1 MLQVT
6 FQKSSKTWFVLW
18 FLASAL
24 FCAGLACYF
33 HVTPLNVRRHV
44 DHEKALAGLNAEMAR
59 VYGLLGD
66 TTNVSRSQYLGFE
79 HVSTLLTD
87 LQTTSSRTGLL
98 VLDATSRP
106 METKEKTLF
115 GQVQISTR
123 MKGNYKD
130 IKNVISKL
138 LATHEG
144 LSLDGLSFRR
154 ARAADPLLDA
164 EVRLTFYYK
173 KDA

>member
-1 MLQVT
+1 MIHLRP
-6 FQKSSKTWFVLW
+6 SKGGHVLW
-18 FLASAL
+18 YLASAW
-24 FCAGLACYF
+24 FCTGVVCCFYII
-33 HVTPLNVRRHV
+33 PLNARHHA
-44 DHEKALAGLNAEMAR
+44 DHEKVLATLNTEIAR
-59 VYGLLGD
+59 AYRLPD
-66 TTNVSRSQYLGFE
+66 DFANIFRNQYSGFE

-87 LQTTSSRTGLL
+87 LQTTSSRTGLV

-106 METKEKTLF
+106 IEAKEKTLF

-164 EVRLTFYYK
+164 EVRMTFYYK

>member
-1 MLQVT
+1 MY
-6 FQKSSKTWFVLW
+6 FSPNKSRLVLW
-18 FLASAL
+18 SLVCVF
-24 FCAGLACYF
+24 FCIGLTCVFYVA
-33 HVTPLNVRRHV
+33 PLNVRLLAE
-44 DHEKALAGLNAEMAR
+44 HEETIAVLNAEVAR
-59 VYGLLGD
+59 AYGLLGGVE
-66 TTNVSRSQYLGFE
+66 NVSRNQYSGFE
-79 HVSTLLTD
+79 NVSTLLTD
-87 LQTTSSRTGLL
+87 LQTTSSRTGLV

-154 ARAADPLLDA
+154 ARAADPLLDV
-164 EVRLTFYYK
+164 EVRMTFYYK